1 MPAIKNL
8 IAEPQIVERCRSISI
23 SDLKANLRRLKTSS
37 HVQGNIAVEYDGHWQ
52 KWDYL
57 INDQHP
63 NATLSINP
71 NTGHEPQQISLS
83 GQTITFGHRYYF
95 VCGQCGR
102 RAAKLY
108 IPQRM
113 AVFRCRTCYKLKYE
127 LQTMNPGTIQGKHF
141 YQTHRMLK
149 LAGQRE
155 RMARIFYKGSYTK
168 RFKRFL
174 RLCGRVKGLQ
184 EVVSEANDLVSSI
197 NEATR

>member
-1 MPAIKNL
+1 MSYNWIT
-8 IAEPQIVERCRSISI
+8 EPRIVEKCRSISI
-23 SDLKANLRRLKTSS
+23 SDIKTDLRRLGTNNPAHG
-37 HVQGNIAVEYDGHWQ
+37 HVAFKHDGHWQ
-52 KWDYL
+52 RWDYS

-127 LQTMNPGTIQGKHF
+127 LQTMNPSTTQGKHF

-155 RMARIFYKGSYTK
+155 RMARIFYKGGYTK

-174 RLCGRVKGLQ
+174 RLCSRVKGLQ
-184 EVVSEANDLVSSI
+184 EVVAEANDLVSSI
-197 NEATR
+197 NEAMR